1 MLVACLSWQENVN
14 ISAVSIKPSTLHSN
28 ILIFKFNE
36 VVFLL
41 FLRERPKYQPP
52 VEEENSTVSRGIGE
66 GSDTVKVKRD
76 TRVEETVRA
85 RWVGIFPSL
94 ACDLDEFMT

>member
-1 MLVACLSWQENVN
+1 M
-14 ISAVSIKPSTLHSN
+14 
-28 ILIFKFNE
+28 
-36 VVFLL
+36 
-41 FLRERPKYQPP
+41 
-52 VEEENSTVSRGIGE
+52 EEENSTVSRGIGE